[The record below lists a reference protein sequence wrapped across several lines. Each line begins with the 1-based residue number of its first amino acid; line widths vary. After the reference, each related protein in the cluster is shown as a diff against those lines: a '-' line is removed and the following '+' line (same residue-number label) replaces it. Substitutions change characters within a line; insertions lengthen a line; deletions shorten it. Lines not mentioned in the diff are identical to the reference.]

1 MANETENFSRL
12 DERIKILQQQQR
24 ELEERFEE
32 ALHEHSEILQ
42 KTAVL
47 ESKASRCLMETK
59 GGQCLA
65 DDIAD
70 LDKRISA
77 IERESGRSKDRW
89 NQILSFVVQ
98 LAWVVLAAWVLTK
111 LNLQPPAVP

>member
-1 MANETENFSRL
+1 MANETENLSRL

-47 ESKASRCLMETK
+47 EAKSARCIMETK
-59 GGQCLA
+59 GRQCLV
-65 DDIAD
+65 DDIAG
-70 LDKRISA
+70 LDKRISV
-77 IERESGRSKDRW
+77 IEGESGRSKDRW
-89 NQILSFVVQ
+89 NQILGFVVQ
-98 LAWVVLAAWVLTK
+98 LAWVILAAWVLTK